1 MTWSGPS
8 PTVKRSSRPPSELK
22 PDVILADVA
31 MPHLNGLDACERIRQ
46 HLPRAK
52 VIFLTMDEDPD
63 TAAEA
68 IRRGASGYLLKASA
82 ASELFD
88 AIQQVLSGKIYVASA
103 IAKGPAGVFVS
114 HAEKGQSSGLTLR
127 QREVLQLL
135 AEGKSM
141 KEAADILGITPRTI
155 AFHKYSMMEQLGFKT
170 GAELIQHAVS
180 LGLVSG
186 RHQPDRCRRPISRR
200 RTSSLSVLPV
210 VPNSAGALS
219 CSIMM
224 AAGQFPTPFR
234 LGHVK

>member
-1 MTWSGPS
+1 MRR
-8 PTVKRSSRPPSELK
+8 PTVLLADDHAMLLEAFKKLLESSYDVVGTVTDGQALVKAAGELK
-22 PDVILADVA
+22 PDVILVDVA

-46 HLPRAK
+46 RVPRAK

-88 AIQQVLSGKIYVASA
+88 AIEQVLSGKIYIAPA

-114 HAEKGQSSGLTLR
+114 QAEKGKSSGLTLR

-141 KEAADILGITPRTI
+141 KEAADILNITPRTI

-170 GAELIQHAVS
+170 GADLIQHAVT

-186 RHQPDRCRRPISRR
+186 RH
-200 RTSSLSVLPV
+200 
-210 VPNSAGALS
+210 SA
-219 CSIMM
+219 
-224 AAGQFPTPFR
+224 T
-234 LGHVK
+234 